1 MDLIGYA
8 VRPAVRKGFRIL
20 AAGRRAKAFH
30 PVGVTVE
37 GTAWPLHNEVLT
49 LLEEPVPVT
58 GRFSKGAGL
67 PGDLPD
73 VLGIALRFG
82 AGQAAVAFRAGEDAT
97 AFDAGENAAVAFDT
111 LLSSA
116 GEGRLTRCL
125 PLASGSWSD
134 AWLTT
139 IQPYRASGR
148 RVWLAAQVTPGA
160 VPLRANSLQQLRT
173 RLAAAPLTVLL
184 SASDGGPWTP
194 VAHLELRLGGSPTR
208 FDPILNPPPSLR
220 LQPEWLT
227 SVREA
232 AYLGSRRGAP
242 SSLAQRPRTDR

>member
-1 MDLIGYA
+1 MDLIRYA

-49 LLEEPVPVT
+49 LLGEPVPVT
-58 GRFSKGAGL
+58 GRFSKGVGL

-82 AGQAAVAFRAGEDAT
+82 AGEAAAVAFGAGEA
-97 AFDAGENAAVAFDT
+97 AAVAFDT

-116 GEGRLTRCL
+116 GEGRFTRCL

-139 IQPYRASGR
+139 IQPYGEGR
-148 RVWLAAQVTPGA
+148 RRIWLAAQVTPGA
-160 VPLRANSLQQLRT
+160 VPLRSNSLQQLRT
-173 RLAAAPLTVLL
+173 RLAAASLTVLL

-208 FDPILNPPPSLR
+208 FDPILNPPPGLS
-220 LQPEWLT
+220 LQPDWLT

-242 SSLAQRPRTDR
+242 AHRLSA